1 MKTNKIWIY
10 LFSIFRK
17 SENNLLKRM
26 FIYIFKR
33 HVNIEG
39 ALNKDVL
46 LLTAN
51 IFCPADNSKKL
62 LVSSPANSSF
72 VPVDVARK

>member
-1 MKTNKIWIY
+1 
-10 LFSIFRK
+10 
-17 SENNLLKRM
+17 M
-26 FIYIFKR
+26 FIYIFKW